1 MTRETKA
8 ALDAACPKT
17 AMSETMTTLVSMI
30 IQGKTGEEYKKLLA
44 SLNKE
49 ERSKIENYRKKF
61 KETKLAQ
68 KAAENF
74 FESMFHK
81 TRIKTR

>member
-1 MTRETKA
+1 MFVSSKMTMNNITKA
-8 ALDAACPKT
+8 LIK
-17 AMSETMTTLVSMI
+17 MI

-44 SLNKE
+44 GLNETERKE
-49 ERSKIENYRKKF
+49 IKDYEKKF

-74 FESMFHK
+74 FGIFK
-81 TRIKTR
+81 IIK

>member
-1 MTRETKA
+1 MSTSLKMTMS
-8 ALDAACPKT
+8 KT
-17 AMSETMTTLVSMI
+17 YNTLVSMI

-44 SLNKE
+44 GLDESERKE
-49 ERSKIENYRKKF
+49 IKEYEKKF

-74 FESMFHK
+74 FNVFGV
-81 TRIKTR
+81 